1 MRLLDE
7 MSRMG
12 KLGNTFT
19 GLRTL
24 IFLLS
29 CVVVS
34 KGDYPF
40 GSSDPLTQGLPE
52 WELQPL
58 ENYYVVRNKPVTI
71 TCRAT
76 PAIQVPAT
84 YLLKNDLRRHF
95 DRFPVAKRVE
105 KGKQAELDCL
115 PPEGKPLP
123 TVYFG
128 VCSYV
133 DGGSATCRSFWS
145 SSVALLGVVGPS
157 GGKALVRATLAPPFL
172 TLAHPEGR
180 IFCAEDITVARR
192 NCQNGGWSSWNEWT
206 ECSVTCGKG
215 KQRRSR
221 TCTVP
226 SPYNGGLPCEGEQQQ
241 SVTCGQYCADKR
253 QQGTTRSPRPSR
265 TSTEAGLGLSDS
277 GQTDQAR
284 DEATATADDDE
295 DVSLYIG
302 ICVSVAVVF
311 VIVIVVVFMCRRHS
325 RRRSAFR
332 DLGGPDATQ
341 SLTEDEKKQ
350 KNGDMLSMQP
360 DLTQTV
366 VVTVQHNNHNHHH
379 NNHNNQTYNHSQ
391 GSNESP
397 NNNHVGSVDKMPGY
411 HGGGGSGGGSS
422 IGGSGPESPF
432 IHDSSPS
439 YSVPDVPGMYPQA
452 GMEPGQYSVPDT
464 QSYISNGRPY
474 SPIAQ
479 PLYSPQTPQSYSSGA
494 GGNQGGPTPYSST
507 ATQQFFPSD
516 KPPQRHSGGMATPG
530 CYSGVP
536 GPNNKMVMV
545 EPTINHNLNNASVEK
560 LGMKDSKSGLPP
572 PAPSSCDGRPLS
584 QCDSLQDSRQS
595 VISVQL
601 PGNVD
606 TEAVTWSTFNHTGG
620 RLFLPESG
628 VLLTVPEGAIK
639 KGHVEE
645 LYMAVC
651 RDDKD
656 RPRLTEHQT
665 ILSPVILVGP
675 PSVQLLKPVILSF
688 QHCANMRQ
696 GGWVL
701 SIYKS
706 ESPIDEPPYWRR
718 VVVLGHET
726 INSPI
731 YTQLDPNQCHV
742 MTEFLNR
749 YTLIG
754 ESVPGGRALKI
765 YRLAAFAPAMP
776 PSVDYSIRVYVVEDT
791 IDALDGV
798 IQVERKLGGR
808 LLDKPKQIP
817 FQDGGN
823 NLCLT
828 IEELSSGWRS
838 KLAANYQEIPFRHI
852 WSGNQNNLHCSFSLE
867 LQERSV
873 SRLACKIQVYQKAI
887 LSNRQT
893 LLINCN
899 LKDNAASCPGQS
911 NTLKQ
916 RSSTVNTAA
925 STASSGFHSM
935 VTLDPSAQVFRLPSH
950 IKAQLCM
957 LLDPPNA
964 RGNDWRMLAQALT
977 VDRYINFFA
986 TKSSPTEH
994 ILDLWEARHR
1004 EDTAVT
1010 DLMNILRVMG
1020 RMDAAAVLEKDNGSW
1035 L

>member
-1 MRLLDE
+1 MATDIITAVDVNYIITSEGHLIINQARKSDSGNYTCGAENIATRRL
-7 MSRMG
+7 S
-12 KLGNTFT
+12 N
-19 GLRTL
+19 
-24 IFLLS
+24 
-29 CVVVS
+29 
-34 KGDYPF
+34 
-40 GSSDPLTQGLPE
+40 
-52 WELQPL
+52 
-58 ENYYVVRNKPVTI
+58 
-71 TCRAT
+71 
-76 PAIQVPAT
+76 PAT
-84 YLLKNDLRRHF
+84 L
-95 DRFPVAKRVE
+95 
-105 KGKQAELDCL
+105 
-115 PPEGKPLP
+115 
-123 TVYFG
+123 TVF
-128 VCSYV
+128 V
-133 DGGSATCRSFWS
+133 
-145 SSVALLGVVGPS
+145 
-157 GGKALVRATLAPPFL
+157 
-172 TLAHPEGR
+172 
-180 IFCAEDITVARR
+180 
-192 NCQNGGWSSWNEWT
+192 NGAWSSWSDWS
-206 ECSVTCGKG
+206 ECSTTCGKG
-215 KQRRSR
+215 RQKRVRS
-221 TCTVP
+221 CSDPV
-226 SPYNGGLPCEGEQQQ
+226 PYNGGLPCEGEQQQ
-241 SVTCGQYCADKR
+241 SVICSPTCTVTDKR
-253 QQGTTRSPRPSR
+253 PIITTLTPVVESEKSDPS
-265 TSTEAGLGLSDS
+265 STETSINEEPHTEPGGFSS
-277 GQTDQAR
+277 RDQA
-284 DEATATADDDE
+284 TAAAEKDNN
-295 DVSLYIG
+295 VSLYIG
-302 ICVSVAVVF
+302 VCVSVAVVLI
-311 VIVIVVVFMCRRHS
+311 IVIIVVIICRKHN
-325 RRRSAFR
+325 RRRNAFR
-332 DLGGPDATQ
+332 DMGPDATQ
-341 SLTEDEKKQ
+341 SLTEDEKKH
-350 KNGDMLSMQP
+350 KNSDMLSVPP

-366 VVTVQHNNHNHHH
+366 VVTVQHNNHHHH
-379 NNHNNQTYNHSQ
+379 NHSNQTYNHSQ
-391 GSNESP
+391 SSNDSP
-397 NNNHVGSVDKMPGY
+397 NNNHVNSMDKIPY
-411 HGGGGSGGGSS
+411 GGGVS
-422 IGGSGPESPF
+422 PEF
-432 IHDSSPS
+432 LHDSSPS
-439 YSVPDVPGMYPQA
+439 YSVPELPNIYPQS
-452 GMEPGQYSVPDT
+452 GMDVGQYSVPDT
-464 QSYISNGRPY
+464 QYLANNRPY
-474 SPIAQ
+474 SPISQ
-479 PLYSPQTPQSYSSGA
+479 PMYQPQSPQSYSS
-494 GGNQGGPTPYSST
+494 GPTPYSST
-507 ATQQFFPSD
+507 ATQQFFPD
-516 KPPQRHSGGMATPG
+516 KSVAMVPPGIPQRHSGNL
-530 CYSGVP
+530 SQ
-536 GPNNKMVMV
+536 GPSNKTVMV
-545 EPTINHNLNNASVEK
+545 EPTINHNLNTTVEK
-560 LGMKDSKSGLPP
+560 MKDNKSGLPP
-572 PAPSSCDGRPLS
+572 PPPSSCDSRPLS

-606 TEAVTWSTFNHTGG
+606 TEAVTWSTFTHTGG
-620 RLFLPESG
+620 RLILPESG
-628 VLLTVPEGAIK
+628 VMLTVPEGAIK

-675 PSVQLLKPVILSF
+675 PSVQLQKPVILSF

-701 SIYKS
+701 SVYKS
-706 ESPIDEPPYWRR
+706 ESPIDEPPYWR
-718 VVVLGHET
+718 
-726 INSPI
+726 
-731 YTQLDPNQCHV
+731 LDPNQCHV

-776 PSVDYSIRVYVVEDT
+776 PSMDYSIRVYVVEDT

-798 IQVERKLGGR
+798 IQVERKLGGK

-828 IEELSSGWRS
+828 IEELSTGWRS

-867 LQERSV
+867 LLDRSV
-873 SRLACKIQVYQKAI
+873 AKIACKIQVYQKAI

-899 LKDNAASCPGQS
+899 LKEGTPSCPGS
-911 NTLKQ
+911 NNTLKQ

-925 STASSGFHSM
+925 SSVSSGFHSM

>member
-1 MRLLDE
+1 MVILMLMHILICEFACPNLGAPDCKALSGSPLGSGGSRWLLRNYPCGE
-7 MSRMG
+7 R
-12 KLGNTFT
+12 
-19 GLRTL
+19 
-24 IFLLS
+24 
-29 CVVVS
+29 
-34 KGDYPF
+34 GDYPF

-52 WELQPL
+52 WELQP
-58 ENYYVVRNKPVTI
+58 EPNYYVVKNQPATI

-76 PAIQVPAT
+76 PAIQITFKCVGHQIPT
-84 YLLKNDLRRHF
+84 KNQVNKEKVDPRTRRKTLESSIEVTREERDEYYGTDGYWCECMAWNNVQGSDQPQSIKSSRGVVETAFLRK
-95 DRFPVAKRVE
+95 RFERTPNSKRVE
-105 KGKQAELDCL
+105 EGSSVELSCL

-123 TVYFG
+123 TV
-128 VCSYV
+128 
-133 DGGSATCRSFWS
+133 
-145 SSVALLGVVGPS
+145 SV
-157 GGKALVRATLAPPFL
+157 
-172 TLAHPEGR
+172 
-180 IFCAEDITVARR
+180 
-192 NCQNGGWSSWNEWT
+192 
-206 ECSVTCGKG
+206 
-215 KQRRSR
+215 
-221 TCTVP
+221 
-226 SPYNGGLPCEGEQQQ
+226 
-241 SVTCGQYCADKR
+241 
-253 QQGTTRSPRPSR
+253 
-265 TSTEAGLGLSDS
+265 
-277 GQTDQAR
+277 
-284 DEATATADDDE
+284 
-295 DVSLYIG
+295 
-302 ICVSVAVVF
+302 
-311 VIVIVVVFMCRRHS
+311 M
-325 RRRSAFR
+325 
-332 DLGGPDATQ
+332 
-341 SLTEDEKKQ
+341 
-350 KNGDMLSMQP
+350 
-360 DLTQTV
+360 
-366 VVTVQHNNHNHHH
+366 
-379 NNHNNQTYNHSQ
+379 
-391 GSNESP
+391 
-397 NNNHVGSVDKMPGY
+397 
-411 HGGGGSGGGSS
+411 
-422 IGGSGPESPF
+422 
-432 IHDSSPS
+432 
-439 YSVPDVPGMYPQA
+439 
-452 GMEPGQYSVPDT
+452 
-464 QSYISNGRPY
+464 
-474 SPIAQ
+474 
-479 PLYSPQTPQSYSSGA
+479 
-494 GGNQGGPTPYSST
+494 
-507 ATQQFFPSD
+507 
-516 KPPQRHSGGMATPG
+516 
-530 CYSGVP
+530 
-536 GPNNKMVMV
+536 
-545 EPTINHNLNNASVEK
+545 
-560 LGMKDSKSGLPP
+560 
-572 PAPSSCDGRPLS
+572 
-584 QCDSLQDSRQS
+584 
-595 VISVQL
+595 
-601 PGNVD
+601 
-606 TEAVTWSTFNHTGG
+606 
-620 RLFLPESG
+620 
-628 VLLTVPEGAIK
+628 LTVPEGAIK

-701 SIYKS
+701 SVYKS

-776 PSVDYSIRVYVVEDT
+776 PSMDYSIRVYVVEDT

-798 IQVERKLGGR
+798 IQVERKLGGK

-828 IEELSSGWRS
+828 IEELSTGWRS

-867 LQERSV
+867 LQDRAV
-873 SRLACKIQVYQKAI
+873 AKIACKIQVYQKAI

-893 LLINCN
+893 LIINCN
-899 LKDNAASCPGQS
+899 LKDSAPSCPGSS

-916 RSSTVNTAA
+916 RTSTVNTAS
-925 STASSGFHSM
+925 STVSSGFHSM

-977 VDRYINFFA
+977 VDRYINYFA